1 MSIMPVAM
9 QPHGPFA
16 YSSVF
21 AQQFAIGPCGEAV
34 GRTHPHTPPS
44 AVPEQQLAV
53 LPWALIPAPMQP
65 HGPFAYWRLFEQQ
78 LPIGPPGEELK
89 GTHAQ
94 IPPSAAWE
102 QQWLGLPWSD
112 RPGSMQLHGP
122 FAYWRL
128 FEQQLPIG
136 PPGSS
141 PGRTQPQSPPS
152 AVAEQ
157 QLDLL
162 PSSLIPAPMQPHGPF
177 AYSKLFEQQSLV
189 ICPTPTESW

>member
-1 MSIMPVAM
+1 VKPDALTPLQQLAGLPSSPAWVMQHFPPSVAPPPQHAAGVPMSIMPVAM

-78 LPIGPPGEELK
+78 LPIGPPG
-89 GTHAQ
+89 
-94 IPPSAAWE
+94 
-102 QQWLGLPWSD
+102 
-112 RPGSMQLHGP
+112 
-122 FAYWRL
+122 
-128 FEQQLPIG
+128 
-136 PPGSS
+136 SS